1 MTKPVIDHI
10 GIVVGDLN
18 SAVERLKPLF
28 GDAITYKELSEE
40 ELKIAKF
47 ETQNITIELLQ
58 YNGSANFAREV
69 MGEKNGLN
77 HVTVRVD
84 DVSKSLSRLE
94 KQNFR
99 PKDGFPR
106 KGADGEIAFFE
117 RDEETGLLVEICGT
131 D

>member
-58 YNGSANFAREV
+58 YSGSANFAREV